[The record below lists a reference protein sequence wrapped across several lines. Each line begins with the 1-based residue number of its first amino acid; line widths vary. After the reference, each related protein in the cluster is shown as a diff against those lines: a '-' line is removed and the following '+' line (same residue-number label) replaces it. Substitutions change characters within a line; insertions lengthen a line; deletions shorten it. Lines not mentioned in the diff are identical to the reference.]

1 MTEETEV
8 QAETLAEGEVVK
20 TPETETTKDF
30 VTLADDEADEQPEGE
45 DEEAEGDEGEEE
57 AEPEKPK
64 KLPGSA
70 RLKARLRAAEEEL
83 AEYRRTQAP
92 RAPAKTDA
100 AGDDLQEPKESDFP
114 NDYLA
119 YDRALRAY
127 ETRRAI
133 RDENARVATEQEQ
146 ANAQRAHR
154 ARLNAYNARLED
166 VKDRIPDYD
175 TTLKQANDVPIR
187 DDVRDMILDD
197 GKGPLIAY
205 HLAKNPE
212 KLEALNRMTPIEAA
226 REIGKLSA
234 RIRGPQVK
242 TVTKAKPPLSV
253 QRGTGTVT
261 GRKDPSAMSM
271 EEYTAWADSGFK

>member
-1 MTEETEV
+1 MTDET
-8 QAETLAEGEVVK
+8 QGTAETLAEGEVAK
-20 TPETETTKDF
+20 TTPEAETAKDF
-30 VTLADDEADEQPEGE
+30 VTLTDDELPEGD
-45 DEEAEGDEGEEE
+45 DEEAEEKAEGEEE

-64 KLPGSA
+64 KPTGSA

-83 AEYRRTQAP
+83 AEYRRTQAV
-92 RAPAKTDA
+92 RPAKADA
-100 AGDDLQEPKESDFP
+100 AGDDLKEPKESDFP

-127 ETRRAI
+127 ETRKAI

-175 TTLKQANDVPIR
+175 TTLRQANDVPIR

-234 RIRGPQVK
+234 RIRGPQTK
-242 TVTKAKPPLSV
+242 TVTQAKPPLSV
-253 QRGTGTVT
+253 PRGTGTAT
-261 GRKDPSAMSM
+261 GRRDPSVMSM

>member
-1 MTEETEV
+1 MSDET
-8 QAETLAEGEVVK
+8 QGTAETLAEGEGVK
-20 TPETETTKDF
+20 TTPEAETKDF
-30 VTLADDEADEQPEGE
+30 VTLADDADEQPEGE
-45 DEEAEGDEGEEE
+45 DEETEGEAEGEE
-57 AEPEKPK
+57 AQPEKPK
-64 KLPGSA
+64 KPSGSA
-70 RLKARLRAAEEEL
+70 RWRARAQAAEEEL
-83 AEYRRTQAP
+83 AEYRRTLAP
-92 RAPAKTDA
+92 RPAKTDA
-100 AGDDLQEPKESDFP
+100 AGDDLKEPKESDFP

-127 ETRRAI
+127 ETRMAI
-133 RDENARVATEQEQ
+133 REENSRVATEQEQ
-146 ANAQRAHR
+146 VNAQRAHR

-175 TTLKQANDVPIR
+175 TTLRQANDVPIR

-226 REIGKLSA
+226 REIGKLSV
-234 RIRGPQVK
+234 RIRGPQAK
-242 TVTKAKPPLSV
+242 TVTQAKPPLSV
-253 QRGTGTVT
+253 PRGTGAVT

>member
-1 MTEETEV
+1 MSDENQGT
-8 QAETLAEGEVVK
+8 AETLAEGEVVK
-20 TPETETTKDF
+20 TPESETTKDF
-30 VTLADDEADEQPEGE
+30 VTLADE
-45 DEEAEGDEGEEE
+45 DEEQSEGDGEEAADGEGEGEQE

-64 KLPGSA
+64 KPSGSA
-70 RLKARLRAAEEEL
+70 KLKARLRAAEEEL
-83 AEYRRTQAP
+83 AEYRRTLAP
-92 RAPAKTDA
+92 RLAKTDED
-100 AGDDLQEPKESDFP
+100 GDDLKEPKESDFP

-127 ETRRAI
+127 ETRKAI
-133 RDENARVATEQEQ
+133 REENARVASEQEQ

-166 VKDRIPDYD
+166 VKDRIPDFD
-175 TTLKQANDVPIR
+175 ATLKQANDVPIR

-212 KLEALNRMTPIEAA
+212 KLDALNRMTLIEAA

-234 RIRGPQVK
+234 RIRGPQAK

-253 QRGTGTVT
+253 PRGTGTVT
-261 GRKDPSAMSM
+261 SRKDPSAMSM